1 MLTQPDPKLRSLLA
15 IYSFNG
21 NIDSIFKTIINYE
34 VMI

>member
-1 MLTQPDPKLRSLLA
+1 MLAQLDPKLRSLLA

-21 NIDSIFKTIINYE
+21 NIDSIFKTIISYE

>member
-1 MLTQPDPKLRSLLA
+1 MLAQLDPKLRSLLA